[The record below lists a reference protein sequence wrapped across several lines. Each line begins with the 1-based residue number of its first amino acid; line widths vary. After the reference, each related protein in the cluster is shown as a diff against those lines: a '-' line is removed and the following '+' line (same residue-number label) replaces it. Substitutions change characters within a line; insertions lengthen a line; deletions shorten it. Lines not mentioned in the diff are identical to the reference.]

1 MNPSSL
7 TAVLFLLYLSGFLI
21 SAANL
26 KPQVLSTSKEVF
38 ANQSLADGS
47 SGLGTPVAVGESSG
61 KLIPLRGFSD
71 QRPELLDPSSAA
83 VSSICSSLKNGEPGR
98 FLLASLDGTILSV
111 DCKSRIQWSLQTGSA
126 LSYSEQAISDNS
138 GCFLYPGEDWN
149 LYEYC
154 ADGGVRKLKQTIEE
168 YVHNTPEIRGPEITI
183 GSKIATIYLL
193 DADSGKE
200 LHKERQPSNHPASA
214 HNFGKKLVSPKLEM
228 GKKARNY
235 IIIVRTDY
243 YLNSS
248 FLGTPNWS
256 MMESRITASYVNH
269 EVPIK
274 AGDDLN
280 FLSPYQKDIPVY
292 FLRKVNNAIM
302 ADSGVP
308 MLPSAPVFH
317 NNFVEDA
324 QNIYQETVGMPQM
337 LYETTDGDQN
347 QQGPAELHFYASGES
362 FKGANECSSGDCV
375 MFKPFESKV
384 LYEVASLQPQSNR
397 LGNGPFENVLTTSD
411 DSVMLAD
418 SSEHDKNLGSQW
430 NLKILLLVGRGL
442 QFCMALSLIAVLIVY
457 FWKANEPRTFDKN
470 LNNRGKISV
479 SPKKKKSRK
488 PLNMNNSAV
497 RNSDDKMVAEKQN
510 TETNGNSSIQNS
522 DTNLMNFL
530 RSNVGEGK
538 WVGKLFVSNTEIG
551 RGSNGTIV
559 FEGIY
564 DGRVVAV
571 KRLLRAHLD
580 VASKEIQNLIASD
593 RHPNIVRWYGV
604 EQDLDFVYISLE
616 RCISSL
622 SDLIQLSSECPSSTD
637 SDGYLTSG
645 SIKEYKIILPN
656 IKGITSDIQLWRSNG
671 LPSPQLLKL
680 MRDVVSGVAHLH
692 ELGIIHRDLKPQN
705 VLVSNGKILTA
716 KVSDMGISKRLVDD
730 MSSLSHHATGHGSSG
745 WHAPEQLNHGRQSR
759 SVDLFSLG
767 CILFFCMTKGEHPFG
782 KYYERDVNI
791 MNNRVDLFL
800 IDHIPEAVDLLMKL
814 LNSEPKLRPNAV
826 QVLHHPLFWSSD
838 MRLTFLRDISDRIE
852 LEDRKNESEL
862 LKALENVG
870 PTAFGGK
877 WGDKLDAVF
886 INDMGRFRKYKFDCT
901 RDLLRVIRNKQN
913 HYRELPNELKE
924 ILGPIPEGF
933 DQYFSIR
940 FPRLLI
946 EVYKVICIHCRE
958 EDSFRK
964 YFTTGLM

>member
-1 MNPSSL
+1 M
-7 TAVLFLLYLSGFLI
+7 FLSITRFYLCF
-21 SAANL
+21 
-26 KPQVLSTSKEVF
+26 
-38 ANQSLADGS
+38 
-47 SGLGTPVAVGESSG
+47 
-61 KLIPLRGFSD
+61 R
-71 QRPELLDPSSAA
+71 
-83 VSSICSSLKNGEPGR
+83 NGEPGR

-111 DCKSRIQWSLQTGSA
+111 DCKSGIQWSLQTGSA

-302 ADSGVP
+302 ADSRVP
-308 MLPSAPVFH
+308 MLPSSPDFH
-317 NNFVEDA
+317 NNFVADA
-324 QNIYQETVGMPQM
+324 QNGMPQM
-337 LYETTDGDQN
+337 LYEATDGDQN

-384 LYEVASLQPQSNR
+384 LYEVASLQPRSNR

-430 NLKILLLVGRGL
+430 NLKIMLLEGWGL

-479 SPKKKKSRK
+479 GPKKKKSRK

-522 DTNLMNFL
+522 DTNLMNLL

-538 WVGKLFVSNTEIG
+538 WVGK
-551 RGSNGTIV
+551 
-559 FEGIY
+559 
-564 DGRVVAV
+564 
-571 KRLLRAHLD
+571 
-580 VASKEIQNLIASD
+580 
-593 RHPNIVRWYGV
+593 
-604 EQDLDFVYISLE
+604 
-616 RCISSL
+616 SL
-622 SDLIQLSSECPSSTD
+622 SDLIQLSSDCPSSTD
-637 SDGYLTSG
+637 SDDYLTSG
-645 SIKEYKIILPN
+645 SIKEYKIILPK
-656 IKGITSDIQLWRSNG
+656 IKGITADIQLWRSNG

-800 IDHIPEAVDLLMKL
+800 VDHIPEAVDLLMKL

-877 WGDKLDAVF
+877 WGDKLDVVF

-901 RDLLRVIRNKQN
+901 RDLLRLCLNALNVFVSTPLSQRALI
-913 HYRELPNELKE
+913 ELALR
-924 ILGPIPEGF
+924 GF
-933 DQYFSIR
+933 DQYFSVR

-964 YFTTGLM
+964 YFTAGLMC

>member
-1 MNPSSL
+1 MNPSFL
-7 TAVLFLLYLSGFLI
+7 IAVLFLLYLSGFVF
-21 SAANL
+21 SATNL
-26 KPQVLSTSKEVF
+26 TPASKELL

-47 SGLGTPVAVGESSG
+47 SGLGTPVGAGESSG
-61 KLIPLRGFSD
+61 KVFPLRGFSD
-71 QRPELLDPSSAA
+71 QRTELLDPSSAT
-83 VSSICSSLKNGEPGR
+83 VSSICSSFKDGEPGR
-98 FLLASLDGTILSV
+98 FLLASSDGTILSV
-111 DCKSRIQWSLQTGSA
+111 DCKSGIQWSLQTGSA
-126 LSYSEQAISDNS
+126 LSYSEQAISDNI
-138 GCFLYPGEDWN
+138 GCFLYPGEDWY

-154 ADGGVRKLKQTIEE
+154 ADGGIRKLKQTIEE

-183 GSKIATIYLL
+183 GSKVATTYLL

-214 HNFGKKLVSPKLEM
+214 DNFGKKLVSPKLEM

-256 MMESRITASYVNH
+256 MMESRITATHVNL

-280 FLSPYQKDIPVY
+280 LLSPYQKDIPVY

-302 ADSGVP
+302 ADSGVL
-308 MLPSAPVFH
+308 MLPSAPDFH
-317 NNFVEDA
+317 NNFVADA
-324 QNIYQETVGMPQM
+324 QNIYPKILGMPQM
-337 LYETTDGDQN
+337 LYETTDGEQN
-347 QQGPAELHFYASGES
+347 HQGPAELHFYASGDS

-384 LYEVASLQPQSNR
+384 LYEVASLQPRSNR
-397 LGNGPFENVLTTSD
+397 LGDGPFENISTTSD

-418 SSEHDKNLGSQW
+418 SSEYDKNLGSQW
-430 NLKILLLVGRGL
+430 NLKIVLPEASRWGL
-442 QFCMALSLIAVLIVY
+442 QFSIALSLIAIFIVY
-457 FWKANEPRTFDKN
+457 FWKANEPRTYDKN

-479 SPKKKKSRK
+479 SSKKKKSRK
-488 PLNMNNSAV
+488 PLNINNSAI
-497 RNSDDKMVAEKQN
+497 RCSDDDKMASEKKN

-530 RSNVGEGK
+530 RSNEAGEGK

-622 SDLIQLSSECPSSTD
+622 SDLIQLSSDCPSSKD
-637 SDGYLTSG
+637 SNGYLTSG
-645 SIKEYKIILPN
+645 SMKEYTILPN
-656 IKGITSDIQLWRSNG
+656 IKGITGDIQLWRSNG
-671 LPSPQLLKL
+671 LPSSQLLKL

-716 KVSDMGISKRLVDD
+716 KVSDMGISKRLVED

-800 IDHIPEAVDLLMKL
+800 VDHIPEAVDLFMKL
-814 LNSEPKLRPNAV
+814 LNSEPKMRPNAV

-862 LKALENVG
+862 LKALEKVG

-933 DQYFSIR
+933 DQYFSTR